1 MALQTSGAIS
11 LNDIHVEAGG
21 GSGTSATINDTDIR
35 GLIGKGSGAQSSFNE
50 YYGASS
56 GVTEQ
61 AYYEVTLLQTLSG
74 QYSSWGYYS
83 VNMAAYAGQTGRLVF
98 HYTNGTV
105 STSYRGDLQFDDV
118 QIDGTQW
125 NFENTGDNWVTSY
138 TTIGTTGPFDPSTP
152 ATYNSN
158 IRNHIPVLPITAST
172 LSSNTSYRCNS
183 DSGGTSST
191 YTGLSYAG
199 TGSYYMY
206 FETSGSANGQPFT
219 ASSPLKTLSSSVGNM
234 SYKCGRYG
242 SNIGTLRVYWAKN
255 TSVDPY
261 PPPPPVDLYG
271 PWSTGSG
278 ASSVPWLVNGQYST
292 TAYKTIFAQWGGISD
307 GDTCRMVIAY
317 ITGNSFTA
325 DLQLD
330 DFWANATS
338 TSYGSGQVPLYIDTS
353 QASQSNILTAYSAG
367 YTFPTQADVKTI
379 YNNTTSWTTLSTSAS
394 FGTWATDSG
403 GTPSGSTGLYG
414 LPSGIYAYFEA
425 TQAGFPYKMRLLRS
439 RQFTAIANRGF
450 RGRIGAYG
458 AAIGEARI
466 FIVKE

>member
-35 GLIGKGSGAQSSFNE
+35 GLIGKNSGAQSSFNQF
-50 YYGASS
+50 YGASAT
-56 GVTEQ
+56 VTEQ
-61 AYYEVTLLQTLSG
+61 AYYEMTLLQTLSG
-74 QYSSWGYYS
+74 QYTSWGYYS
-83 VNMAAYAGQTGRLVF
+83 VNMAAHAGETGRLVF

-118 QIDGTQW
+118 QIDGTQF
-125 NFENTGDNWVTSY
+125 NFENTNDNWVTSY
-138 TTIGTTGPFDPSTP
+138 TTTGLTGPWDTSTP
-152 ATYNSN
+152 TTYNAV
-158 IRNHIPVLPITAST
+158 IRNHTPMLVTQNS
-172 LSSNTSYRCNS
+172 SYRFNV
-183 DSGGTSST
+183 DSGGTGSSGT
-191 YTGLSYAG
+191 ALSYAG
-199 TGSYYMY
+199 TGSYYVY
-206 FETSGSANGQPFT
+206 AETSGVAGGQPFS
-219 ASSPLKTLSSSVGNM
+219 ASSPLKTLSSSPGSM
-234 SYKCGRYG
+234 SYKCARYG

-278 ASSVPWLVNGQYST
+278 ASSVPWLVQGQYST
-292 TAYKTIFAQWGGISD
+292 STYKTIFAQWGGIST

-317 ITGNSFTA
+317 ITGSSYTA

-330 DFWANATS
+330 DFWANAQS
-338 TSYGSGQVPLYIDTS
+338 TSAGSGQTPLYIDTS

-367 YTFPTQADVKTI
+367 YTFPAQAAVKTI
-379 YNNTTSWTTLSTSAS
+379 YNNTATWTPLSSTATW
-394 FGTWATDSG
+394 GTWATDSG
-403 GTPSGSTGLYG
+403 GTPSGGTGLYG
-414 LPSGIYAYFEA
+414 LPSGPYAYYEA

-439 RQFTAIANRGF
+439 RQFTATANRGF
-450 RGRIGAYG
+450 RGRVGAYG
-458 AAIGEARI
+458 SAIGEARI

>member
-11 LNDIHVEAGG
+11 LNNIHVEAGG
-21 GSGTSATINDTDIR
+21 SSGTSATINDTDIR
-35 GLIGKGSGAQSSFNE
+35 GLIGKGSGAQSSFSE
-50 YYGASS
+50 FYGASS
-56 GVTEQ
+56 SITELP
-61 AYYEVTLLQTLSG
+61 YYEMTLLQTLSG
-74 QYSSWGYYS
+74 QYSSWGSYS

-138 TTIGTTGPFDPSTP
+138 TTTGTTGPWNPSTLS
-152 ATYNSN
+152 TYNAV
-158 IRNHIPVLPITAST
+158 IRNHTPVGVGETA
-172 LSSNTSYRCNS
+172 YRCNS
-183 DSGGTSST
+183 DSGGTGSG
-191 YTGLSYAG
+191 YTALSYAG

-206 FETSGSANGQPFT
+206 FETSGVSGGQPYS

-234 SYKCGRYG
+234 SYKCARYG

-261 PPPPPVDLYG
+261 PPPPPVDVYG

-278 ASSVPWLVNGQYST
+278 ASSVPWLVQGQYST
-292 TAYKTIFAQWGGISD
+292 STYKTIYAQWGGIST
-307 GDTCRMVIAY
+307 GDTCRMLIAY

-330 DFWANATS
+330 DFWANAQS
-338 TSYGSGQVPLYIDTS
+338 TSSGSGQTPLYIDTS

-379 YNNTTSWTTLSTSAS
+379 YNNTTTWTALSSTAT
-394 FGTWATDSG
+394 FGTWATDVG

-414 LPSGIYAYFEA
+414 LPSGYYAYFEA

-439 RQFTAIANRGF
+439 RPFTATANRGF
-450 RGRIGAYG
+450 RGRVGAYG